1 MPDRAPQS
9 QPLPPTVRL
18 PGASGPTPSSR
29 TPSRSLPP
37 GIVAAPP
44 GKAPGRSRVI
54 PQFPPRRP
62 RPTPGQFSFLRSL
75 RWRLAIT
82 FVGFLVVASLLL
94 SAFLF
99 LTIRPYLR
107 GEALDTT
114 LVGAVKLFTSHRDAF
129 FTNLQ
134 IDQYEPSPA
143 FEHTIGAAIDG
154 LTDVQE
160 VLLVD
165 PRTATVMAST
175 PDNLIGK
182 PAPHFSLA
190 QLTRQTLQGNQTAS
204 YQLLASSVGVVL
216 ISFRCEDCHT
226 LSGAAH
232 IAVIEVITNLENVN
246 TVMARLMLYIIL
258 GMLALIVIAAL
269 LGVPLIRQALRPL
282 TRMTATA
289 EAIAGGDLSQ
299 RVNLPHSGDE
309 IGELSSSF
317 DEMIDRIDA
326 AFAVQRDALAAQQES
341 EVHMRQFVADAS
353 HELRTPLTSLRG
365 FTDVLLRGA
374 KDDPET
380 AEHVLRSM
388 QRECERM
395 SRLVHDLLTL
405 ARLDAGRQL
414 TFRPFDLV
422 TLIGESVDQAR
433 ILAGQRAVTMRADR
447 GGPLMVL
454 GDQDKIKQVL
464 LILLDNALK
473 YGRQGPDGWVQAQV
487 SRSAD
492 MAQIIVVD
500 NGPGIRQEDLP
511 HIFERF
517 YRADKTRSRSG
528 YTQEQLAVS
537 SAATTSGV
545 LKAMNAGGS
554 GLGLPIALAIIQ
566 AHNGAIWAN
575 SQLGQG
581 TQFTIQ
587 LPRVAQEAAAQ

>member
-1 MPDRAPQS
+1 MASPSTRAPARS
-9 QPLPPTVRL
+9 Q
-18 PGASGPTPSSR
+18 
-29 TPSRSLPP
+29 
-37 GIVAAPP
+37 
-44 GKAPGRSRVI
+44 VI

-62 RPTPGQFSFLRSL
+62 RPIPGRFSFLRSL
-75 RWRLAIT
+75 RWRLAIA
-82 FVGFLVVASLLL
+82 FVGFLAVASLLL

-107 GEALDTT
+107 GEALNST
-114 LVGAVKLFTSHRDAF
+114 LVGAVKLFSSNQAAF
-129 FTNLQ
+129 ESTLQ
-134 IDQYEPSPA
+134 LDGDQPSPA

-154 LTDVQE
+154 LADVQE
-160 VLLVD
+160 VMLVD

-182 PAPHFSLA
+182 AAPHFSLA
-190 QLTRQTLQGNQTAS
+190 QLTRKTLQGHLTAT
-204 YQLLASSVGVVL
+204 YQPLASSVGIVL
-216 ISFRCEDCHT
+216 ISFRCQDCST
-226 LSGAAH
+226 LTGTAK
-232 IAVIEVITNLENVN
+232 IAVIEVVTNLESVN
-246 TVMARLMLYIIL
+246 TVMARLMLYIAL
-258 GMLALIVIAAL
+258 GMLALVVIAAL
-269 LGVPLIRQALRPL
+269 LGVPLIRRALRPL

-289 EAIAGGDLSQ
+289 EAIAGGNLSQ

-326 AFAVQRDALAAQQES
+326 AFAIQRRAMEAQQES

-380 AEHVLRSM
+380 AEQVLRSM

-414 TFRPFDLV
+414 TFKPFDLISLV
-422 TLIGESVDQAR
+422 GESVDQAR
-433 ILAGQRAVTMRADR
+433 ILAGERTVTMRADR

-487 SRSAD
+487 SRSAE
-492 MAQIIVVD
+492 MAQMVVVD
-500 NGPGIRQEDLP
+500 NGQGIRQEDLP

-528 YTQEQLAVS
+528 YTQEQLAIS
-537 SAATTSGV
+537 NATTSGV

-566 AHNGAIWAN
+566 AHSGAIWAN
-575 SQLGQG
+575 SQPGQG
-581 TQFTIQ
+581 AQFTIQ
-587 LPRVAQEAAAQ
+587 LPRAQQDNTRA